1 MVVGDGYFQ
10 SREDGLVI
18 MYLYV
23 SFKCKINGGG
33 CIRLL

>member
-18 MYLYV
+18 MYLCV
-23 SFKCKINGGG
+23 CFKCKINGGG
-33 CIRLL
+33 CIGLL